1 MHTIFLFLKIL
12 FIFRPG
18 TTYTFQATSE
28 NDLNLWLDAMDGK
41 EPMYVHAPKP
51 SNANQTFLD
60 ESGFNFISRCFS
72 TLENRGLEDQG
83 LYRVV
88 GVSSKVTKLLSTGLD
103 RKKSE
108 KMSFEDPMEWES
120 KTITSAAKTFLRN
133 LPEPLMT
140 YKMHSSFIAAAKMET
155 YEERVGEV
163 ARLVDQL
170 PEPNKRMLEI
180 LCAHL
185 EKVAL
190 KSQKNMM
197 TPANLGVCF
206 GPTLLRNEE
215 ETVAAIMDIKFGN
228 VVVEILIENWRQIL
242 RGEPPSTRKRLS
254 MSEHPPPLTVL
265 PISPNQMAKTPPARL
280 VSPPTRGPPPY
291 PHIAPPPYPHPPPP
305 PGTVHNGPKVV
316 SKTKLLDRYLDF
328 YSFFLLFR

>member
-1 MHTIFLFLKIL
+1 M
-12 FIFRPG
+12 
-18 TTYTFQATSE
+18 
-28 NDLNLWLDAMDGK
+28 
-41 EPMYVHAPKP
+41 
-51 SNANQTFLD
+51 
-60 ESGFNFISRCFS
+60 
-72 TLENRGLEDQG
+72 
-83 LYRVV
+83 
-88 GVSSKVTKLLSTGLD
+88 LL
-103 RKKSE
+103 
-108 KMSFEDPMEWES
+108 
-120 KTITSAAKTFLRN
+120 
-133 LPEPLMT
+133 
-140 YKMHSSFIAAAKMET
+140 
-155 YEERVGEV
+155 

-190 KSQKNMM
+190 KSKKNMM

-254 MSEHPPPLTVL
+254 MDSHPPPLTVL
-265 PISPNQMAKTPPARL
+265 PISPNQMTKSPPARL
-280 VSPPTRGPPPY
+280 VSPPSRGPPPY

-305 PGTVHNGPKVV
+305 PGTVHNNGPKVV
-316 SKTKLLDRYLDF
+316 RILIYNFSRQIKTVQNRRIF
-328 YSFFLLFR
+328 TIFSF